1 VAFRVPSPA
10 RLSTGLSLIAFCG
23 LALGLAGSG
32 FAPAAVE
39 GPRVDI
45 VKVRTHQHGRLR
57 PPQPQTAKFRPAD
70 QEDRAREAALTR
82 ELMPAEPEPPPAA
95 WSDAEIIDALRECV
109 ALLASPSVEVD
120 VTGPVR
126 QDRCGTAAP
135 VRLHRV
141 RSGGHTVEFR
151 PAPQMNCR
159 MVAQVH
165 RWIETTVQPAAREL
179 LGSPVAQVIG
189 SSSYACRNR
198 NNAANGPISEHAFG
212 NAIDVAGFVTVDGRK
227 IEVVRDWGPTRRDAL
242 PATARANDPQA
253 GSAPPEPAAAPGK
266 RKVAELG
273 GGAPRPE
280 GSRLDT
286 APSGLGA
293 KPAASAPGDKPSSGS
308 GPTADTNDATT
319 QAKPEGLEAKFL
331 RRLHAGACGVFATVL
346 GPEANDAHRDHFHF
360 DMASRRRGSYCQ

>member
-10 RLSTGLSLIAFCG
+10 RLSTGLSLIAFSG

-39 GPRVDI
+39 RHRVDI
-45 VKVRTHQHGRLR
+45 VKVKAHQHGRLR
-57 PPQPQTAKFRPAD
+57 PPQPSAAKFRPAD

-82 ELMPAEPEPPPAA
+82 EPEAEPPPAV
-95 WSDAEIIDALRECV
+95 WTDAEIIDALRECV
-109 ALLASPSVEVD
+109 ALLASISVEID
-120 VTGPVR
+120 VPGPIR
-126 QDRCGTAAP
+126 EDRCGTAAP

-141 RSGGHTVEFR
+141 RSGGNTVEFR

-165 RWIETTVQPAAREL
+165 SWIETTVQPAAIEL
-179 LGSPVAQVIG
+179 LGSPVVHIIG

-212 NAIDVAGFVTVDGRK
+212 NALDMAGFVTADGRK

-242 PATARANDPQA
+242 PATARANDPRTVSTPA
-253 GSAPPEPAAAPGK
+253 EPPVASGK

-273 GGAPRPE
+273 PGGNALKPE

-293 KPAASAPGDKPSSGS
+293 KPAASAPGGQPSSGS
-308 GPTADTNDATT
+308 GPTADTNDATA
-319 QAKPEGLEAKFL
+319 QAKGEGPEARFL
-331 RRLHAGACGVFATVL
+331 RRLHAGACRVFATVL

-360 DMASRRRGSYCQ
+360 DMASRRRGSFCQ